1 MKNLLISGSCNS
13 EYENF
18 DWFGSLVVY
27 GCDNLVFIYDTVK
40 IKILCAL
47 KGHAGRVN
55 CVRFFDDGKIMSVCA
70 SGDAI
75 IW

>member
-1 MKNLLISGSCNS
+1 MKNVLISGSCNS

-18 DWFGSLVVY
+18 DWFGQLVAY
-27 GCDNLVFIYDTVK
+27 GCENLVFIYDTTK
-40 IKILCAL
+40 TKILCAL

-70 SGDAI
+70 SGDFI